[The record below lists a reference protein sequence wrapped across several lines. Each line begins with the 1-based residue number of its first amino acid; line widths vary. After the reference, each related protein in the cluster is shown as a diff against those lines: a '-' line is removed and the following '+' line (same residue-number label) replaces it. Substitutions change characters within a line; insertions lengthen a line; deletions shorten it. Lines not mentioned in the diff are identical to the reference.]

1 MKGKYYQLPIDF
13 SLLLQKKDMPSIPL
27 EDSISQHIHLLI
39 TTVLGENKDDPQY
52 GCRWWDSDF
61 DIKASNNEVKEQ
73 IETAVKFSIT
83 RYEKRL
89 AQIKVVAAVNQEE
102 LMLPA
107 TRKMKKKIRVTVIGT
122 VIKNNNPFQ
131 YSSYFYISPLS
142 YD

>member
-1 MKGKYYQLPIDF
+1 MKGKYYKLPMDF
-13 SLLLQKKDMPSIPL
+13 SQILQKKDMQTITL
-27 EDSISQHIHLLI
+27 EESVAQHIHLLI

-52 GCRWWDSDF
+52 GCQWWDSDF

-73 IETAVKFSIT
+73 VENAVKSSIL

-89 AQIKVVAAVNQEE
+89 TQIRIVAAVNQEE
-102 LMLPA
+102 LSLMPS
-107 TRKMKKKIRVTVIGT
+107 KKIKKKIRVTVTGT
-122 VIKNNNPFQ
+122 LAKNNNPFQ

>member
-1 MKGKYYQLPIDF
+1 MDF
-13 SLLLQKKDMPSIPL
+13 SQILQKNDMQTITL
-27 EDSISQHIHLLI
+27 EESVAQHIHLLI

-52 GCRWWDSDF
+52 GCQWWDSDF

-73 IETAVKFSIT
+73 VENAVKASIL

-89 AQIKVVAAVNQEE
+89 AQIRIVAAVNQEE
-102 LMLPA
+102 LSLMPSK
-107 TRKMKKKIRVTVIGT
+107 KMKKKIRVTVTGT
-122 VIKNNNPFQ
+122 LAKNNNPFQ

>member
-1 MKGKYYQLPIDF
+1 MKGKYYKIPMDF
-13 SLLLQKKDMPSIPL
+13 SQILQKKDMPSITL
-27 EDSISQHIHLLI
+27 EESVGQHIHLLI

-52 GCRWWDSDF
+52 GCQWWDSDF

-73 IETAVKFSIT
+73 IENAVKASIS

-89 AQIKVVAAVNQEE
+89 IQIKVVAAVNQEE
-102 LMLPA
+102 LFLAPA
-107 TRKMKKKIRVTVIGT
+107 RKMKKKIRVTVTGT
-122 VIKNNNPFQ
+122 LAKNNNPFQ